1 MNLYFKCI
9 KSGIWK
15 ASLLFL
21 VFLLL
26 AVFVALIDD
35 RNDTSFLL
43 DFDFYINMIKS
54 PLIVGIYIILAIVF
68 SVLSIMTL
76 SKSN

>member
-15 ASLLFL
+15 ASILFL

-26 AVFVALIDD
+26 AIFVALIDD

-43 DFDFYINMIKS
+43 DLDFYINMIKS
-54 PLIVGIYIILAIVF
+54 PLIVGIYSILVIVF
-68 SVLSIMTL
+68 SVSSIIKL
-76 SKSN
+76 KKSI